1 MSGLLSFHANA
12 RIRGIAYFG
21 EKNMYR
27 KLTLLV
33 AMSLTLILT
42 GCAGG
47 PLSTR
52 ERLTLGGGAL
62 GAATGAVVGAATG
75 GSAAMGAAIGGPVG
89 LIGGFLIGD
98 SLQGSSACRAQSSS
112 PSSSYRVQG
121 YERSA
126 KKATPTKSTAAVQT
140 IDESGEVF

>member
-1 MSGLLSFHANA
+1 
-12 RIRGIAYFG
+12 
-21 EKNMYR
+21 MYR
-27 KLTLLV
+27 RLILLV
-33 AMSLTLILT
+33 ALLLTLSLT

-98 SLQGSSACRAQSSS
+98 SLQGSSPYAQGGA
-112 PSSSYRVQG
+112 PRSSYRVQG
-121 YERSA
+121 YTRST
-126 KKATPTKSTAAVQT
+126 KKAAPNKATATSAQS